1 VRQDWRRDSEK
12 DISVAI
18 LSVNLLVPPISQK
31 RRAGSIQLDDLDR
44 FNVVAD
50 CQRASTGLPHNLDL
64 AEVAKDDTTGAVY
77 FCDFDV
83 LLDAPNDPIALA
95 LDQLYAIAFGCDF
108 GAGAAWPAVFVI
120 LCVRRWCRH
129 KNQD

>member
-1 VRQDWRRDSEK
+1 VRKDWRRDSKK
-12 DISVAI
+12 DISIAI
-18 LSVNLLVPPISQK
+18 LTVNLLVPPISQK
-31 RRAGSIQLDDLDR
+31 RRAGSIDLDDLDR

-50 CQRASTGLPHNLDL
+50 CQRTSTVLQRNLDL
-64 AEVAKDDTTGAVY
+64 AKVPKDETAGAVY

-95 LDQLYAIAFGCDF
+95 LDQLYAMAFGCDF
-108 GAGAAWPAVFVI
+108 GAGAAWPTVFVI
-120 LCVRRWCRH
+120 LCLRRWCRQ